1 MGKNADNVN
10 YEELI
15 KERDKLIKEVR
26 ALEREVMRDRSN
38 DCKLE
43 TPPVIPYIAKLN
55 QLGML
60 CLDMAE
66 KYNVKQADS

>member
-15 KERDKLIKEVR
+15 KERDKLIEEVR
-26 ALEREVMRDRSN
+26 ALEREVMRDHRN
-38 DCKLE
+38 DCKLGI
-43 TPPVIPYIAKLN
+43 PPVIPYIATLN

-60 CLDMAE
+60 CFDMAE
-66 KYNVKQADS
+66 KYNGEQADS